1 MFGRADVLNAD
12 GNATAGHLPA
22 CHKDEVYATAVE
34 LTDSLASEGYDR
46 FSDIDNNGL
55 TPLQR
60 VLLDSIAALKERVRE
75 QYDEAEKA
83 RNNLSGAEKAL
94 DRAREE
100 LATAVAAW
108 PKE

>member
-1 MFGRADVLNAD
+1 MLNVD
-12 GNATAGHLPA
+12 GNAAAGYLPA
-22 CHKDEVYATAVE
+22 WHKDEVYAAAVE
-34 LTDSLASEGYDR
+34 LTGSLTFEGYDR
-46 FSDIDNNGL
+46 FSDIDNNCL
-55 TPLQR
+55 TPFQR

-100 LATAVAAW
+100 LAAAVAAW